1 MTGSRRLH
9 SKASLLKM
17 RKYQKIRRKYS
28 HVLYKIASPKSES
41 CFENGTSNFIKT
53 GLLRWQLP
61 RNVPTFFS
69 QAISQ
74 NTFQQLIG
82 KGAHLFIES
91 SHYCFDRAATLF
103 IFRIL
108 VKSHKSLKGIK
119 SFARRYSI
127 KKIKKIKSYWKE
139 PLMES
144 FYYKVT
150 IYNITEKELH
160 RRCFPVTFSKFFR
173 TVTFFLAAAK
183 SKDTAVY
190 RELQQLELYVYKEIY
205 ATRALSS

>member
-127 KKIKKIKSYWKE
+127 KKIKKSRVTGKNLWWNPFIIKLQSPTSQKKNFIAGVFLLLFLNFSE
-139 PLMES
+139 QLLG
-144 FYYKVT
+144 
-150 IYNITEKELH
+150 NG
-160 RRCFPVTFSKFFR
+160 CFWRNS
-173 TVTFFLAAAK
+173 L
-183 SKDTAVY
+183 
-190 RELQQLELYVYKEIY
+190 
-205 ATRALSS
+205 

>member
-28 HVLYKIASPKSES
+28 HVLYKIASLKSES

-61 RNVPTFFS
+61 RNVQTFFS

-91 SHYCFDRAATLF
+91 SHYCFDRAATL
-103 IFRIL
+103 ITFRIL
-108 VKSHKSLKGIK
+108 VKSHKNLKGIK
-119 SFARRYSI
+119 SFARRYSM

-144 FYYKVT
+144 FYYKVKSPT
-150 IYNITEKELH
+150 SQKKKFIAGVFLLVFLN
-160 RRCFPVTFSKFFR
+160 FSK
-173 TVTFFLAAAK
+173 
-183 SKDTAVY
+183 
-190 RELQQLELYVYKEIY
+190 QLLF
-205 ATRALSS
+205 S